1 MCIYSKNWLEN
12 LQTWWDQCLASW
24 MAHEPWWSHRR
35 PGWSVSMAAA
45 EGSPWETERW
55 ARGCLSC
62 LSQWGTWRRCHWAS
76 GSWWTWG
83 VENGECVCVCVCVCA
98 PLPPIARPP
107 FHYLM
112 IKRPSQWTKLARLLA
127 HLASFSTIF
136 FLTKSD
142 MIFLNHVPVYQENS
156 WASSWIWAARVRWR
170 NDKLHPRPMAHAI
183 IIAHC
188 MRNLIQSLIAQH
200 TTSAPPPRC

>member
-1 MCIYSKNWLEN
+1 M
-12 LQTWWDQCLASW
+12 
-24 MAHEPWWSHRR
+24 
-35 PGWSVSMAAA
+35 GSVPSFMN
-45 EGSPWETERW
+45 
-55 ARGCLSC
+55 
-62 LSQWGTWRRCHWAS
+62 GTWALMESQTTRLICIHG
-76 GSWWTWG
+76 GSWRISVRNWALSSRLFKLPFPVRNLKEMSLG
-83 VENGECVCVCVCVCA
+83 FRFLVNLGSGEWWVCVCVCVCA